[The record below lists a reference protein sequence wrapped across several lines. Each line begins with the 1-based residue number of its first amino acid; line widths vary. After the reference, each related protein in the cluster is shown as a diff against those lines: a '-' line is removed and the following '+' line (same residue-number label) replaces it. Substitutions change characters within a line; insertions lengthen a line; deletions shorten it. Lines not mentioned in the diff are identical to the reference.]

1 MTVTHT
7 IGSASAAD
15 PLRVGDEDPT
25 RTRRAW
31 FYRGFRDRYALRY
44 VRKHFHAVRFSRG
57 SAPLPVGDA
66 PIIIVL
72 NHPAWWDPMIC
83 TVLSPRLEPREQY
96 AAIDAVAVEKY
107 GFFRWLGF
115 FGVDTTS
122 LRGAAS
128 FLRTATALMSQPN
141 RVLWVTAQGRFCDV
155 RTRPLDLRAGVG
167 HLAARLERG
176 YVVPLAIEYVFW
188 SESTP
193 EALVRFGEPLDLSAV
208 RGTGREWTA
217 RIETALTQ
225 TLDALNGEAMAR
237 DPEVFDTVLGGAVG
251 VGGFYD
257 VWRRMKAWARGRRFD
272 PAHGHEPP
280 GVDA

>member
-1 MTVTHT
+1 MITSEKSRPAT
-7 IGSASAAD
+7 D

-44 VRKHFHAVRFSRG
+44 VRKRFHAVRLARG
-57 SAPLPVGDA
+57 STPLPPGDA

-83 TVLSPRLEPREQY
+83 TVLSRRLEPREQY
-96 AAIDAVAVEKY
+96 AAIDVVAVEKY

-128 FLRTATALMSQPN
+128 FLRTATTLMSRPN

-155 RTRPLDLRAGVG
+155 RERPLALRAGVG
-167 HLAARLERG
+167 HLAARLDRG
-176 YVVPLAIEYVFW
+176 YIVPLALEYSFW

-193 EALVRFGEPLDLSAV
+193 EALARFGEPLDLAEF

-217 RIETALTQ
+217 RIEAALTQ
-225 TLDALNGEAMAR
+225 TLDDLNREVMTR
-237 DPEVFDTVLGGAVG
+237 DPAMFETLLGGAAG

-257 VWRRMKAWARGRRFD
+257 VWRRWKSWVRGRRFD
-272 PAHGHEPP
+272 PNHDTESS
-280 GVDA
+280 GVQT